1 MEKKLY
7 TVGYMVKA
15 SDAIYDFRTSELEGR
30 YESEKEARNRAKE
43 LSRKC
48 PLPNHLDPDYPIV
61 AMEVVCDNEDNI
73 FWGETYVNG
82 EMVGKTDYEKWVNE
96 AL

>member
-15 SDAIYDFRTSELEGR
+15 SEARYDFRTIELEGR
-30 YESEKEARNRAKE
+30 YESVKEARSRAKE

-48 PLPNHLDPDYPIV
+48 PLPNHLDPDCPIV
-61 AMEVVCDNEDNI
+61 ATEVVCDNEENI
-73 FWGETYVNG
+73 FWDETYVNG
-82 EMVGKTDYEKWVNE
+82 KMVGKTDYEKWVKE
-96 AL
+96 TI